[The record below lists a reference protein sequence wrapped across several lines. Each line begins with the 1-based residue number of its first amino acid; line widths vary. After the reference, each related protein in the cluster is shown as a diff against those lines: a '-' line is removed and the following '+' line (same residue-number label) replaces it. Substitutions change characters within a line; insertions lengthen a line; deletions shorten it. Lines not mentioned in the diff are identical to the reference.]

1 VNYPRASVFYTK
13 EIKTT
18 MFSGVLYKAGE
29 LLIKSYATLMLK
41 MDILRQTDL
50 PAGPVLYAANHPSTT
65 DPIFIH
71 LISPQPI
78 SVMITSKV
86 FSIPVLGAYMRK
98 MQQIEVIPGQGEKVL
113 DAARQALEKGRSVM
127 IFPEGLISPAEGFHA
142 PRSGVARLA
151 LQTGVPVVPLGI
163 YLSEKNCKRIPTTLD
178 GEPDIITWYLKGPY
192 AVTIGNPLWFTG
204 DFNDRSLVKTIA
216 ENVMQNIRSLAQES
230 KLRVQMR

>member
-1 VNYPRASVFYTK
+1 MASCQKEKNMFSEIFYTVGRVV
-13 EIKTT
+13 IQ
-18 MFSGVLYKAGE
+18 A
-29 LLIKSYATLMLK
+29 YARFMLK
-41 MDILRQTDL
+41 MDVSSPADL

-71 LISPQPI
+71 LISRQPI

-98 MQQIEVIPGQGEKVL
+98 MRQIEVIPGEGEMVL
-113 DAARQALEKGRSVM
+113 EQARQALEQGRSVM
-127 IFPEGLISPAEGFHA
+127 IFPEGLISPPDGFHP

-178 GEPDIITWYLKGPY
+178 GEPDMITWYLRGPY
-192 AVTIGNPLWFTG
+192 AVTLGAPLHFGG
-204 DFNDRSLVKTIA
+204 DPGDRSLVKTVA
-216 ENVMQNIRSLAQES
+216 ENIMHHIRTLAAES
-230 KLRVQMR
+230 RTRARGAA